1 MTKRTK
7 ATKLRPV
14 HRSEALAA
22 LHEAAGDLYKA
33 GGMDKLTMRRFD
45 LLCLTQVE
53 ELSARE
59 IQALREQAGVSQGV
73 FARVLNVK
81 PGLISQWERGERR
94 PSGPSLKLLSLI
106 KAKGFEAVV

>member
-1 MTKRTK
+1 MKKKTKRLPK
-7 ATKLRPV
+7 PDSA
-14 HRSEALAA
+14 AMAA

-33 GGMDKLTMRRFD
+33 GGMDKLTMRQFD

-59 IQALREQAGVSQGV
+59 IQALREKAGVSQGI

-106 KAKGFEAVV
+106 KAKGFHAVV

>member
-1 MTKRTK
+1 MRKRTK
-7 ATKLRPV
+7 EPRKY
-14 HRSEALAA
+14 RSEAVAA
-22 LHEAAGDLYKA
+22 LHEAARDLHRA
-33 GGMDKLTMRRFD
+33 GGIDKLTMRRFD
-45 LLCLTQVE
+45 LLCLTLVE

-59 IQALREQAGVSQGV
+59 IQAWREKAGVSQGV
-73 FARVLNVK
+73 FAHVLNVK